1 MEDACSFQLG
11 KYLQPLQCCNL
22 DYLVIDIVSTK
33 SSQETYV
40 TIKYRLENNG
50 SEPRLNDIGV
60 RLSPFTY
67 FPFICSEPRLNDIGV
82 RLAGM
87 QLTNQMSSEPRLND
101 IGVRLS
107 ICLTID
113 VSRSEPS

>member
-40 TIKYRLENNG
+40 TIKYRLENND
-50 SEPRLNDIGV
+50 SEPSLNDIGV
-60 RLSPFTY
+60 RQNNYTIMISKS
-67 FPFICSEPRLNDIGV
+67 SEPSLNDIGV
-82 RLAGM
+82 RPTVL
-87 QLTNQMSSEPRLND
+87 
-101 IGVRLS
+101 
-107 ICLTID
+107 
-113 VSRSEPS
+113 